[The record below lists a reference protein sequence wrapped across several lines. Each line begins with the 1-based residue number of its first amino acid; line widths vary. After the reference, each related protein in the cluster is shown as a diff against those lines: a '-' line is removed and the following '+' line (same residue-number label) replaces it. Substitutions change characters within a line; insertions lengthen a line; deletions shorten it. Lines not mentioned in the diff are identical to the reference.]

1 MITNHATVIDKVNA
15 LMTKLRFTLPAARL
29 RHVTPLRA
37 ITLSATRWS
46 STFNMLKRYIELKP
60 FLLAIADDSI
70 DVLRLNVVEDREVT
84 ALLVT
89 LEDLNSIT
97 LALQGDESSL
107 LEVRQIFD
115 TVIEDYPD
123 AVGRLGPSARVVK
136 NPCFESAIVKILH
149 GTETT
154 MTAEECESVIKLR
167 NEETIE
173 SSAAA
178 VAPSVMYLA
187 ERALKKKKVTRV
199 TSGFLDCRF
208 LCPTS
213 NMCERFF
220 SSTKLAIGDRRCS
233 MTPKNFEEQMFLH
246 ANINLWTIEDVQE
259 MMRSVE

>member
-1 MITNHATVIDKVNA
+1 
-15 LMTKLRFTLPAARL
+15 MTKLRFTLPAARL
-29 RHVTPLRA
+29 RRVTPLRA

-60 FLLAIADDSI
+60 FLWAIADDSI
-70 DVLRLNVVEDREVT
+70 DVLRLNVVENREVT

-97 LALQGDESSL
+97 LALQGDECSL

-115 TVIEDYPD
+115 TVIEDYPN

-136 NPCFESAIVKILH
+136 NPSFESAIVKILR

-154 MTAEECESVIKLR
+154 MTAEERESVIKLR
-167 NEETIE
+167 NEEAIE

-178 VAPSVMYLA
+178 VALPVISLA
-187 ERALKKKKVTRV
+187 ERALKKNKVTRM
-199 TSGFLDCRF
+199 TSSFMDWRF

-213 NMCERFF
+213 NMCERIF

-259 MMRSVE
+259 MLRSVE